1 MEVTATEARQIMAKY
16 DADGGGTLDVTE
28 FDALVTAL
36 REFQQQQQQKPQQP
50 ATPQPAIS
58 AAVRGAFDV
67 FDVCR
72 GRPLLCRP
80 LLSCPCTRRLPHAG
94 IAFCLRPTRAGR

>member
-28 FDALVTAL
+28 FDTLVTAL

-50 ATPQPAIS
+50 TVS
-58 AAVRGAFDV
+58 AAVRRAFDF
-67 FDVCR
+67 FDVCHLR
-72 GRPLLCRP
+72 FSSSSLRLLATP
-80 LLSCPCTRRLPHAG
+80 IACP
-94 IAFCLRPTRAGR
+94 RA